1 MYVSDAYHLARCRRD
16 VFRALLIT
24 SPRVCWVPYR
34 QGCSKKTPKKCGIT
48 ASEHREWLA
57 KGKRL
62 RALYRAKLKLKP
74 GRFRI
79 LPLDVLTELRR
90 QYGFTSMWPS
100 TGLTAIVYVMRYY
113 PEAKVYLHGYDFT
126 RAKKRDCPEE
136 ELRRGGGKRT
146 DRKYVCKSSALGHFW
161 GGFKK
166 SGTVHNMFAEGEVIR
181 RLMKQGKLAWLKA
194 NSPNS

>member
-1 MYVSDAYHLARCRRD
+1 ML
-16 VFRALLIT
+16 RALLIT
-24 SPRVCWVPYR
+24 STCVHRVHYR
-34 QGCSKKTPKKCGIT
+34 QGCSNKTPKKCGIT
-48 ASEHREWLA
+48 ASEHREWTA

-62 RALYRAKLKLKP
+62 RALYRAKLNLKP

-100 TGLTAIVYVMRYY
+100 TGLIGIVYVLRYY

-136 ELRRGGGKRT
+136 ELRRGGGKRS

-161 GGFKK
+161 ERSKK
-166 SGTVHNMFAEGEVIR
+166 TGTVHNMFAEGEVIR